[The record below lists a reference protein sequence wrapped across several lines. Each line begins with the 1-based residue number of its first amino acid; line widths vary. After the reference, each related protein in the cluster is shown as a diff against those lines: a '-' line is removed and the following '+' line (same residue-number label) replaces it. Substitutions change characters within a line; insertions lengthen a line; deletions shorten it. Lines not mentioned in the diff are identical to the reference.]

1 MSTPVMTPARIH
13 TLADTLGVPWND
25 DKHFMDFSEEVTG
38 KRHLD
43 DMTNAELSVLAGSL
57 LRTCQGAEPGG

>member
-13 TLADTLGVPWND
+13 TLADTLGVPWDN
-25 DKHFMDFSEEVTG
+25 DKHFMDFSAEVTG

-43 DMTNAELSVLAGSL
+43 AMTPAELSVLAGAL
-57 LRTCQGAEPGG
+57 VRTCHEAEQVR